1 MDSRVQVPSVGQT
14 RIDVSGG
21 GGSDPVS
28 YSWWLSGSV
37 RSGWEGLL
45 VKYFLM
51 KSTCRVSS
59 PSAMLASVLSK
70 AGWSLLMT

>member
-1 MDSRVQVPSVGQT
+1 MGLNHLMICT
-14 RIDVSGG
+14 
-21 GGSDPVS
+21 
-28 YSWWLSGSV
+28 YSADDLRPLMAGSV

-51 KSTCRVSS
+51 KSTCRVSA